1 MRASVEVDGTIVSL
15 HFVEQGWRVVGE
27 LQIATVFAARKV
39 YLFTAEMRVFDCPDP
54 LDHTASVKSDG
65 AITAPMPGLVKQVFV
80 SLGQEVAQG
89 DPIVVLEA
97 MKMQHTLRAADVG
110 QVQQIT
116 VTENMQVDAGQV
128 MAVIVP
134 LSEAN

>member
-1 MRASVEVDGTIVSL
+1 
-15 HFVEQGWRVVGE
+15 
-27 LQIATVFAARKV
+27 
-39 YLFTAEMRVFDCPDP
+39 MRVFDCPDP
-54 LDHTASVKSDG
+54 LDRTAFVKSDG

-116 VTENMQVDAGQV
+116 VIENMQVDAGQV

>member
-1 MRASVEVDGTIVSL
+1 
-15 HFVEQGWRVVGE
+15 
-27 LQIATVFAARKV
+27 
-39 YLFTAEMRVFDCPDP
+39 
-54 LDHTASVKSDG
+54 
-65 AITAPMPGLVKQVFV
+65 
-80 SLGQEVAQG
+80 G